1 MRANAE
7 AAPGFYQAHLPEN
20 LTAEQVLLD
29 EVRRSAAIVQ
39 WLQMMISQW
48 RIEPETPE
56 EELARLEADDPD
68 APANGS
74 ELLQLMNTSKSTGLP
89 ALGVVVTW
97 EKGGTIAPTEVAAW
111 LRMYLDERQ
120 QAVRAAKA
128 AIDAGV
134 AERLVRLAEREVDAL
149 VEVIRASFAE
159 MGLELTADR
168 VAIIG
173 RHMRAI
179 GGRVA

>member
-1 MRANAE
+1 
-7 AAPGFYQAHLPEN
+7 
-20 LTAEQVLLD
+20 V
-29 EVRRSAAIVQ
+29 
-39 WLQMMISQW
+39 QW

-56 EELARLEADDPD
+56 EELARLQAEDPD
-68 APANGS
+68 VPATGA

-97 EKGGTIAPTEVAAW
+97 ERGGTIAPTEVSAW

-134 AERLVRLAEREVDAL
+134 AERLVRLAEREVDVL

-159 MGLELTADR
+159 MGLELTAER
-168 VAIIG
+168 VEIVG

-179 GGRVA
+179 GGRVAS